1 MKRLLTIILITVV
14 LFTACAS
21 NVDVDVMSRPSNP
34 YLNVNGNGEF
44 YADDSRRILYFDF
57 GSMQSALVC
66 SRPNCKH
73 DDPEVCSAYGM
84 RSHPTIVDGKL
95 YFFEY
100 EINWD
105 NGEVNTGTTVWRADT
120 DGSGRTKIDV
130 LKGIRVDY
138 IDSMF
143 IKGSTAYFIAVEVE
157 FDPKTL
163 NSTDHS
169 KRYLCSYNFNKRK
182 FKNYGLLCEG
192 YSAGADLF
200 GEYDGKLYIS
210 CGYTEEQV
218 DLSADDW
225 AERLTE
231 AGINIYLCFDLETKE
246 ISPAELPEAVFIG
259 DGFYGYNDGDNIVV
273 LNSEGNKMTVEGLN
287 MPMTIVSI
295 PINGY
300 IFDTTAKLALDLNS
314 GEVKLL
320 SSEIKINDIVVAYS
334 GGGYIVKGQPD
345 LEYRKISEEDIFTDE
360 ISSEPEWRSFTDH
373 PESIAYQNMTAK
385 EKQEK
390 EKADYE
396 KYYELLGISEHVPE
410 KTVGALVSSITY
422 KFWQE
427 YRCAVYD
434 CASYYYL
441 GSVVDTDYEAPC
453 SVEITYVEVNP
464 FTGESLEGS
473 ELFENNEG
481 ECGIAAV
488 VFPDEGFYFKKFSIS
503 QHFSTVNYP
512 TFAEIKDKEFY
523 SDFGLEVPEP

>member
-34 YLNVNGNGEF
+34 YLNENGNGEF
-44 YADDSRRILYFDF
+44 YADDDRRLLYFDF

-73 DDPEVCSAYGM
+73 DDPEACSAYGM
-84 RSHPTIVDGKL
+84 RNHPTIVDGKL
-95 YFFEY
+95 YFFTT
-100 EINWD
+100 EIEWVSD
-105 NGEVNTGTTVWRADT
+105 AYVTNTRIYRAET
-120 DGSGRTKIDV
+120 DGTGRVEIGYLENLSV
-130 LKGIRVDY
+130 AEYGNML
-138 IDSMF
+138 
-143 IKGSTAYFIAVEVE
+143 IKGNTAYFVGTESE
-157 FDPKTL
+157 FDNVNFANTGFEKSYMCSFNFKT
-163 NSTDHS
+163 
-169 KRYLCSYNFNKRK
+169 RK
-182 FKNYGLLCEG
+182 LKNYGLIIEG
-192 YSAGADLF
+192 YNSGVSLY
-200 GEYDGKLYIS
+200 GEYNGGIYMRS
-210 CGYTEEQV
+210 SYTDEKIDWFTDDAMDQLIALGVSEEY
-218 DLSADDW
+218 
-225 AERLTE
+225 R
-231 AGINIYLCFDLETKE
+231 FDLDSGE
-246 ISPAELPEAVFIG
+246 IAKNELPAPTFIG
-259 DGFYGYNDGDNIVV
+259 DGFYGYNDGENIVV

-320 SSEIKINDIVVAYS
+320 SSEIKINDIVIAYT
-334 GGGYIVKGQPD
+334 GGGYIVKGQPV
-345 LEYRKISEEDIFTDE
+345 LEYRKLSDEDIFTDE

-464 FTGESLEGS
+464 FTGESREGS

-488 VFPDEGFYFKKFSIS
+488 VYPDEGFYFKELSIVP
-503 QHFSTVNYP
+503 HFSTVNYP